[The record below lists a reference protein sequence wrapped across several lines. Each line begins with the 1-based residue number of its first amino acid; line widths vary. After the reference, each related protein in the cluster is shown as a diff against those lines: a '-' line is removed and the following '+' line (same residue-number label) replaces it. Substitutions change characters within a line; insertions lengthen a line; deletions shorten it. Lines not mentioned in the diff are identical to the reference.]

1 MKIELTREEVFE
13 LSNLLDTMGSCGCC
27 AKKSDVDLLGV
38 ITKQVSE
45 QKSGFTKDHVH
56 QMHVEVD
63 ELDERLKG
71 FEWFVNSDLFKERIK
86 TEEQVN
92 LAKEQLSVMKR
103 YKEILEKRINYF
115 EEYGKRNS

>member
-1 MKIELTREEVFE
+1 MKIELTREEANE
-13 LSNLLDTMGSCGCC
+13 LCVLLDLVGDRGFISKED
-27 AKKSDVDLLGV
+27 ADLRDKIQIQLSD
-38 ITKQVSE
+38 K
-45 QKSGFTKDHVH
+45 GFTPENHVH

-115 EEYGKRNS
+115 E